1 MLSLFEWVHQQ
12 LTPWLVAVQG
22 RLHGIVTC
30 EHHTMQDLKQ
40 EAIAWNT
47 DIRKNI
53 ALCNDLVPLARNTVA
68 GKLEE
73 KKAFA
78 DIEAIFLVRQQAQR
92 LQWVKHWLSSVHMA
106 DSA

>member
-1 MLSLFEWVHQQ
+1 
-12 LTPWLVAVQG
+12 
-22 RLHGIVTC
+22 
-30 EHHTMQDLKQ
+30 MQDLKQ

-47 DIRKNI
+47 DIRKNL

-78 DIEAIFLVRQQAQR
+78 DIEASFVVRPSSRHSAAQA
-92 LQWVKHWLSSVHMA
+92 LWLLA
-106 DSA
+106 RR